1 MTEGKNNTIDNRKN
15 SYVNIKEY
23 AGSKNVDVHIIN
35 GYISAHRAE
44 FAGHIAKDKNAA
56 ALDDW
61 ARNQLDV
68 YIENRPDRGKR
79 FHRFDRK
86 GEEMTLD
93 EKLQD
98 KGSELLPKEVD
109 EVLNRKIDY
118 WIDTNIGEMPIRDY
132 VESQA
137 SQAGFDS
144 YADLRKE
151 GIGVG
156 IKVSSLNL
164 HEQED
169 AAFGGMEMG
178 VDVPDIAD
186 GTDDRDTVV
195 NNKPSK
201 NPLKARAVGG
211 KHYKVFRQENDEIE
225 DMVEKEKS
233 DSGHKINETE
243 IDSFD
248 MDDFEFETRDSLEK

>member
-1 MTEGKNNTIDNRKN
+1 MTEGKNNTVDNRKN

-61 ARNQLDV
+61 ARYQLDT
-68 YIENRPDRGKR
+68 YIENRPDKGKR

-86 GEEMTLD
+86 G
-93 EKLQD
+93 
-98 KGSELLPKEVD
+98 SELSME
-109 EVLNRKIDY
+109 ELNSTK
-118 WIDTNIGEMPIRDY
+118 
-132 VESQA
+132 
-137 SQAGFDS
+137 
-144 YADLRKE
+144 
-151 GIGVG
+151 
-156 IKVSSLNL
+156 L

-169 AAFGGMEMG
+169 AAYDGMEMG
-178 VDVPDIAD
+178 VDVPDLAD

-225 DMVEKEKS
+225 DMIEKEKS
-233 DSGHKINETE
+233 DAGHKISETK
-243 IDSFD
+243 IDPLD
-248 MDDFEFETRDSLEK
+248 IDDFEIESRDSLEK

>member
-44 FAGHIAKDKNAA
+44 FVGHIAKDKNAA

-132 VESQA
+132 VEIQA

-144 YADLRKE
+144 YADMRKE

-225 DMVEKEKS
+225 DMVEKEKT

-248 MDDFEFETRDSLEK
+248 MDGPMSINSTN